1 MSANGRFSLDKT
13 GTIVLVVFCFYGN
26 RRAVWG
32 RVMRKLLAAIAL
44 AIIGGGAALSIPASA
59 TDLTFTVQGTVTS
72 FIDVDNVYGFGAGAN
87 LAGDAVTD
95 VYTIDTGATT
105 LTSGVGPYG
114 PGSSYQE
121 YIGGFGSGSLS
132 STIGGST
139 ITINI
144 TNGDYIL
151 EYNDLLVSPP
161 QPYNRSLLELQAIGD
176 EATGNAIGSE
186 FLIRDEVV
194 SYSMVIPVPLNGL
207 NLSSIDFGGANAE
220 GGGVFFPYVHGATAG
235 FWNLTLNNAVLVP
248 ESSTWGM
255 MLLGF
260 AGLGFA
266 GYRKAKA
273 SAVFAA

>member
-1 MSANGRFSLDKT
+1 M
-13 GTIVLVVFCFYGN
+13 
-26 RRAVWG
+26 
-32 RVMRKLLAAIAL
+32 IA
-44 AIIGGGAALSIPASA
+44 GGIALSIPASA

-95 VYTIDTGATT
+95 VYTIDTSTTT
-105 LTSGVGPYG
+105 LTTGMGPYG
-114 PGSSYQE
+114 PGSSYQA
-121 YIGGFGSGSLS
+121 YVRGFGSGSLS

-144 TNGDYIL
+144 TNGDYIV

-161 QPYNRSLLELQAIGD
+161 QPYNRSLLELQAVGD

-194 SYSMVIPVPLNGL
+194 SYSLILPVPLNGL
-207 NLSSIDFGGANAE
+207 DLSALDFGGANTE
-220 GGGVFFPYVHGATAG
+220 GSGVFFPYVTGATPG

-248 ESSTWGM
+248 EPATWA
-255 MLLGF
+255 MLMLGF

-266 GYRKAKA
+266 GYRA
-273 SAVFAA
+273 SRNTAFAA

>member
-1 MSANGRFSLDKT
+1 
-13 GTIVLVVFCFYGN
+13 
-26 RRAVWG
+26 
-32 RVMRKLLAAIAL
+32 MRKLLATTVLAMIA
-44 AIIGGGAALSIPASA
+44 GGIALSIPASA

-72 FIDVDNVYGFGAGAN
+72 FIDVDNVYGFGVGAN

-95 VYTIDTGATT
+95 VYTIDTSTTT
-105 LTSGVGPYG
+105 LTTGMGPYG
-114 PGSSYQE
+114 PGSSYQA
-121 YIGGFGSGSLS
+121 YVRGFGSGSLS

-144 TNGDYIL
+144 TNGDYIV

-161 QPYNRSLLELQAIGD
+161 QPYNRSLLELQAVGD

-194 SYSMVIPVPLNGL
+194 SYSLILPVPLNGL
-207 NLSSIDFGGANAE
+207 DLSALDFGGANAE
-220 GGGVFFPYVHGATAG
+220 GSGVFFPYVTGATPG

-248 ESSTWGM
+248 EPATWA
-255 MLLGF
+255 MLMLGF

-266 GYRKAKA
+266 GYRA
-273 SAVFAA
+273 SRNTAFAA